1 MTDLSALYDGKVI
14 PFLRSGPR
22 PDRTRSD
29 GWQLWRATLDGF
41 TPAPRLS
48 GREYAGL
55 GPRHRT
61 LYDLHRTATHAN
73 LRLLETP
80 MSIQVSE
87 LMQRRLQNNA
97 VKWNP
102 GTMDGLM
109 VSGGGKQGKTE
120 TVCRAAVA
128 FEELW
133 RSICGEVHTKP
144 PPGTR
149 DEFVPVA
156 YCRLPVR
163 ARPKALCQSILDIFG
178 DPHPKTLDDL
188 VRATRDSLRGHRTTA
203 LIIDD
208 VTRLRLH
215 REDDQ
220 DTLDLIREVMDLDVT
235 LVLVGVD
242 IPHSGLLRD
251 AYYDTRTGQWTF
263 PDVKHGKSFNPQA
276 STQTER
282 RFDLTELDAF
292 DYSSPAGI
300 TAFLEHLAGIED
312 QLRLL
317 NSIDGMLTADEMPE
331 YLFRRTKGV
340 VGLLNRL
347 IEDACSVAISTGAER
362 LTRGLLERVT
372 IRLSDLDDLDPE
384 SGEIPDIPAVTA
396 PPTSSKPR
404 KRGRNTVFDERG
416 HPDTAGA

>member
-1 MTDLSALYDGKVI
+1 MTDLATLYDGKVI
-14 PFLRSGPR
+14 PFLRPGPR

-41 TPAPRLS
+41 TAAPRLS
-48 GREYAGL
+48 EREHARL
-55 GPRHRT
+55 GARHQT

-80 MSIQVSE
+80 MSARVSE

-120 TVCRAAVA
+120 TVCRALAV

-133 RSICGEVHTKP
+133 RSLCGEMYAKP

-163 ARPKALCQSILDIFG
+163 SRPKALCQSILDVFG
-178 DPHPKTLDDL
+178 DPHPKTLHDL
-188 VRATRDSLRGHRTTA
+188 VRATRDSLRGHRTSA
-203 LIIDD
+203 LVIDD

-251 AYYDTRTGQWTF
+251 AYYDSRTGQWIF
-263 PDVKHGKSFNPQA
+263 PETKHGKSFNPQA

-282 RFDLTELDAF
+282 RFDVVELDPF
-292 DYSSPAGI
+292 EYSTPSGI
-300 TAFLEHLAGIED
+300 AAFLEHLAGIED

-317 NSIDGMLTADEMPE
+317 RQIDGMLTSGEMPE
-331 YLFRRTKGV
+331 YLFRRTRGV

-347 IEDACSVAISTGAER
+347 IEDACSVAISTGVEQ
-362 LTRGLLERVT
+362 LTPDLMARVS

-384 SGEIPDIPAVTA
+384 SGEVPDIPADSV
-396 PPTSSKPR
+396 PPKPR
-404 KRGRNTVFDERG
+404 RRVRNTVFDDHG
-416 HPDTAGA
+416 HRDAAGV